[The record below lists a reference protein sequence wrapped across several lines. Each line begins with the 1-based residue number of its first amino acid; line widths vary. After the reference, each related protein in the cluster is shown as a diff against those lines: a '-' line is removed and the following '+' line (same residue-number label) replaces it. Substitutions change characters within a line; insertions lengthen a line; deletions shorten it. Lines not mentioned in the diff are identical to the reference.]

1 VITGN
6 TFSGIRP
13 QLGVIGVLGVHGLV
27 CAGNIFKDIYG
38 TCIGFSLEEAAD
50 TAGHIG
56 VVVISGNTVTHTARL
71 SGSVAVNTTFLGAG
85 QGMRIGSGNL
95 QLDSSSFEY
104 DNKLDVGI
112 RRAPNGTSIQFNG
125 RVSQ

>member
-1 VITGN
+1 
-6 TFSGIRP
+6 
-13 QLGVIGVLGVHGLV
+13 
-27 CAGNIFKDIYG
+27 
-38 TCIGFSLEEAAD
+38 
-50 TAGHIG
+50 
-56 VVVISGNTVTHTARL
+56 
-71 SGSVAVNTTFLGAG
+71 VAVNTTFLGAG